1 VKLDERELTEA
12 LITRDG
18 GVPAQPFGLYAVLA
32 DDAAAELGRAV
43 EREVFMEFFGN
54 TIELLAAEYSPY
66 EIQTLFL
73 IAVDHRRLVPVGVE
87 RFIMP
92 SPAGLKTLHDIERVW
107 AQPTDE
113 VLSRAGIPLDEA
125 RSWDV
130 ATIAIRPEYR
140 GKASDGMLSASFL
153 QGVIQLGHAFGVTHF
168 FTTLDLVV
176 YRMVQDLCGKPLKHF
191 PGIEP
196 MRYLDS
202 PASVPL
208 YIDMADYC
216 RRLREDLALYEMW
229 IEGKGLEA
237 AISTPRWQELPG
249 LMRPRVEDDARI
261 APRAG

>member
-1 VKLDERELTEA
+1 VKLDERELTDE
-12 LITRDG
+12 LIARSGD
-18 GVPAQPFGLYAVLA
+18 VPGQPFGLYAVLA
-32 DDAAAELGRAV
+32 DDPAAALGRTV

-54 TIELLAAEYSPY
+54 TEELLAAEYEPY

-92 SPAGLKTLHDIERVW
+92 SHAGLKTLHDIERVW
-107 AQPTDE
+107 GQSTDE
-113 VLSRAGIPLDEA
+113 VLSRAGIVLSES

-176 YRMVQDLCGKPLKHF
+176 YRMVQELCGKPLKHF
-191 PGIEP
+191 PGVEP

-216 RRLREDLALYEMW
+216 SRLRQDPAQYEMW
-229 IEGKGLEA
+229 IEGKGFEA
-237 AISTPRWQELPG
+237 AIATPVWGALPR
-249 LMRPRVEDDARI
+249 LMQ
-261 APRAG
+261 PRAQHDSSLEPQAG